1 MRFSKLQFDNTD
13 IEHVKQTTI
22 LRDFAW
28 SCQNASDY
36 VSQFSSNM
44 IMWTGR
50 VCLCF
55 SNIIIL
61 FIDKVVCCLCSNKRD
76 CQMSRTT
83 ITRLLIKVGGRY
95 VVYDTAP
102 IGTTNFAHNVS
113 AISFLHSLPTV
124 PRLWFF
130 FYEKHRF
137 HFFAR
142 LAYVCNNIVCCQWPA
157 LNYLHNYFKCLL
169 AHTLTPYW
177 LFNFVIDTLDRA
189 PRCRSN
195 CLTDF

>member
-55 SNIIIL
+55 FNIIIL

-83 ITRLLIKVGGRY
+83 ITRLSIKVGGRY

-130 FYEKHRF
+130 FMKNTGFTFLPVWLMSATISSAANDPPWTTYITT
-137 HFFAR
+137 
-142 LAYVCNNIVCCQWPA
+142 LSVSW
-157 LNYLHNYFKCLL
+157 
-169 AHTLTPYW
+169 HTL
-177 LFNFVIDTLDRA
+177 LHLIG
-189 PRCRSN
+189 
-195 CLTDF
+195 CLTLW